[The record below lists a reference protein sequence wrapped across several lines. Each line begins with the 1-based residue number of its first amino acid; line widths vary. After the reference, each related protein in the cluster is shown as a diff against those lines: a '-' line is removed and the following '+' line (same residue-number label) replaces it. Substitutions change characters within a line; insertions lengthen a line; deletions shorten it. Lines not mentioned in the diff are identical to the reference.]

1 VKQIQVT
8 KRTRRTQQDAIDT
21 RTPSGRVLPF

>member
-8 KRTRRTQQDAIDT
+8 KRARKTETELDT
-21 RTPSGRVLPF
+21 RTPSGRVLPY